1 MLINP
6 FCIGIVRWRGL
17 RDEQNAKG
25 DRRRRLSEAIWA
37 RENVRL
43 DAELSALSTTPQAE
57 PKGPP
62 LSTHIDTWKA
72 GDTNERREVL
82 KTLLTSVV
90 VDMATGQFATW
101 KPRTEWAFA
110 SPRT

>member
-1 MLINP
+1 M
-6 FCIGIVRWRGL
+6 RWRGL

-25 DRRRRLSEAIWA
+25 DRRRRLSEAIFA
-37 RENVRL
+37 RKIDQF
-43 DAELSALSTTPQAE
+43 DAELSALSTSPEAE
-57 PKGPP
+57 LQGPP
-62 LSTHIDTWKA
+62 LSTLMDAWKA

-82 KTLLTSVV
+82 KALLTSVV

>member
-6 FCIGIVRWRGL
+6 FYIGIVRWRGL
-17 RDEQNAKG
+17 GDEQNAKG
-25 DRRRRLSEAIWA
+25 DRRRRLSEAICA
-37 RENVRL
+37 RENDLL
-43 DAELSALSTTPQAE
+43 DAELFALSTTPEAE
-57 PKGPP
+57 PQGPP
-62 LSTHIDTWKA
+62 LSTLKA

-82 KTLLTSVV
+82 KALLTTVV

-110 SPRT
+110 FPRT